1 MRTIRIGSGAGYSG
15 DRIEPAVE
23 LAEKGDIQY
32 LVFECLGERTVA
44 LAQQARMKNPDSG
57 YDPLLEE
64 RMRAVLPVCASQGI
78 RIVTNMGAAN
88 PLAAARKTA
97 EIARSLG
104 LSSLKIAAIV
114 GDDVLDACKERDL
127 PIMEFD
133 GTIKQLGN
141 RLLSANAYLGAEPI
155 AEALSAGADIVITG
169 RASDPALF
177 LAPMIHAF
185 GWAMDD
191 WNLLGQGTVAGHLLE
206 CAGQITGGYFA
217 DPGYK
222 DIPDLARL
230 GFPIGE
236 VGEDGGL
243 VITKVKGSGG
253 AVTAQTC
260 KEQLLYEVHDPTQYI
275 QPDVVADFSQVKV
288 EEIAPNRVR
297 VSGGRGTK
305 RTGTLKVSVGYVD
318 SYIGEGQIS
327 YAGPGA
333 LARGRLALEIV
344 RERLK
349 LTGVA
354 ASELWFELIG
364 VDSLH
369 GANLA
374 AKANEPY
381 EVRVRVTG
389 RTENLREAVRI
400 GNEVETLYTNGPAAG
415 GGAVG
420 VERFDLVAD
429 SDSFAQIFGAAG
441 DAHADLVRL
450 AGARGDLSPVQR
462 VDADQLEPPVAG
474 GDAGEFQPLANDF
487 QRQPPP
493 RQCAGAGIGNLALAD
508 IAVDVANRDLQRAG
522 TFCSPSAADPHAVRR
537 DLLDLHLR
545 KIRDHVG
552 LDILR
557 GIVHLVEQL
566 LLAGLRRHR
575 AAGAFDLG
583 DDQAAVFA
591 DFADRKAEPREIGNV
606 LVAGVGEV
614 AAGDLAGAFKQMS
627 GDGALPQQVPVI
639 HRPAEGVNHR
649 RQKQRGIGGA
659 PGDHDI
665 GAAGERLR
673 DRLGA
678 EIGIGRQ

>member
-1 MRTIRIGSGAGYSG
+1 VRTIRIGSGAGYSG

-44 LAQQARMKNPDSG
+44 LAQRARMKNPESG

-64 RMRAVLPVCASQGI
+64 RMRAVLPICASKAI
-78 RIVTNMGAAN
+78 KVVTNMGAAN
-88 PLAAARKTA
+88 PVAAARKTA

-104 LSSLKIAAIV
+104 LSSLKIAAVV
-114 GDDVLDACKERDL
+114 GDDVLDACKDGDL

-141 RLLSANAYLGAEPI
+141 RLLSANAYLGAEPM
-155 AEALSAGADIVITG
+155 AEALTGGADIVITG

-191 WNLLGQGTVAGHLLE
+191 WNLLGQGIVAGHLLE

-236 VGEDGGL
+236 VGEDGSL
-243 VITKVKGSGG
+243 VITKVEGSGG

-260 KEQLLYEVHDPTQYI
+260 KEQLLYEVHDPTRYL
-275 QPDVVADFSQVKV
+275 QPDVTADFSQVKV
-288 EEIAPNRVR
+288 EEIGRDRVR
-297 VSGGRGTK
+297 ISGGRGSQ
-305 RTGTLKVSVGYVD
+305 RSATLKVSVGYVD
-318 SYIGEGQIS
+318 SFIGEGQIS

-354 ASELWFELIG
+354 ASELRFELIG

-369 GANLA
+369 GAQISA
-374 AKANEPY
+374 HANAPY

-389 RTENLREAVRI
+389 RTDNLREAVRI

-415 GGAVG
+415 GGAFKSARDV
-420 VERFDLVAD
+420 VA
-429 SDSFAQIFGAAG
+429 
-441 DAHADLVRL
+441 
-450 AGARGDLSPVQR
+450 
-462 VDADQLEPPVAG
+462 VAS
-474 GDAGEFQPLANDF
+474 
-487 QRQPPP
+487 
-493 RQCAGAGIGNLALAD
+493 
-508 IAVDVANRDLQRAG
+508 V
-522 TFCSPSAADPHAVRR
+522 
-537 DLLDLHLR
+537 LL
-545 KIRDHVG
+545 
-552 LDILR
+552 
-557 GIVHLVEQL
+557 
-566 LLAGLRRHR
+566 
-575 AAGAFDLG
+575 
-583 DDQAAVFA
+583 
-591 DFADRKAEPREIGNV
+591 PRELAKPSIQF
-606 LVAGVGEV
+606 VG
-614 AAGDLAGAFKQMS
+614 A
-627 GDGALPQQVPVI
+627 
-639 HRPAEGVNHR
+639 
-649 RQKQRGIGGA
+649 
-659 PGDHDI
+659 
-665 GAAGERLR
+665 
-673 DRLGA
+673 
-678 EIGIGRQ
+678 